1 VSDIEELHARATRK
15 LYRTTLQNV
24 SSEARGWF
32 IGVDH
37 DNIPEYLPLDF
48 CIIDPAVKP
57 SPGQMGVFRI
67 ARWNRNLF
75 RRYTVDGYLPNGQ
88 PRIVLEALNPAVEAT
103 VINDQNPC
111 EVIGTLVSHERN
123 MLLG

>member
-1 VSDIEELHARATRK
+1 MSDIEELNARATRK

-24 SSEARGWF
+24 SSEARAWF
-32 IGVDH
+32 IGDDH
-37 DNIPEYLPLDF
+37 DNIPD
-48 CIIDPAVKP
+48 IIDPAVKP
-57 SPGQMGVFRI
+57 SPGKMGVFRI

-88 PRIVLEALNPAVEAT
+88 PRIVLEALNPAVKAT
-103 VINDQNPC
+103 VIDDKNPC

-123 MLLG
+123 MLLR